1 MTENIFVNPER
12 PLPDQNNR
20 LYAPY
25 FEGLQNQQLN
35 IQQCEQ
41 CCHTQMPPREFCFHC
56 HSSALTWAPVAPR
69 GTLYTYSIVYRAFD
83 AWFKERTPYGIVVIE
98 LEEGNRILGNY
109 FGEDVETL
117 ACGLPMEGYFEK
129 VDESTTLLQ
138 WKKSV
143 IFEG

>member
-1 MTENIFVNPER
+1 
-12 PLPDQNNR
+12 
-20 LYAPY
+20 
-25 FEGLQNQQLN
+25 
-35 IQQCEQ
+35 
-41 CCHTQMPPREFCFHC
+41 
-56 HSSALTWAPVAPR
+56 R

-138 WKKSV
+138 WKKALYLKKNWRRNV
-143 IFEG
+143 NLALFAALLPCFF